1 MEQHISTHTFE
12 KDHEWE
18 TVDTLWHSPFYYWQ
32 KNGLRVSPRV
42 QLRVVTIFGRV
53 VAESEHGW
61 VNIGGASS
69 MLFHITQ
76 AKGRKGQKIRVEIG
90 EEITEETEVFDSTGV
105 PVPAED
111 VEKVQEL
118 HSHTR

>member
-18 TVDTLWHSPFYYWQ
+18 TIDTLWHSPFYYWQ
-32 KNGLRVSPRV
+32 KNGLRVTPRV

-61 VNIGGASS
+61 LNIGGASS

-76 AKGRKGQKIRVEIG
+76 AKGRRGQKIRVEIG
-90 EEITEETEVFDSTGV
+90 EEISEETEVFDSTGV
-105 PVPAED
+105 PVPPED
-111 VEKVQEL
+111 VAKVQEL

>member
-1 MEQHISTHTFE
+1 MEQHISTHTFQ

-18 TVDTLWHSPFYYWQ
+18 TIDSLWHSPFYYWQ

-42 QLRVVTIFGRV
+42 ELRVVTIFGNV
-53 VAESEHGW
+53 IAESEHGW

-69 MLFHITQ
+69 MLFHFTQ

-90 EEITEETEVFDSTGV
+90 EEITEEEEVFDSTGV
-105 PVPAED
+105 PVPPED
-111 VEKVQEL
+111 VAKVQEL
-118 HSHTR
+118 QSHHR